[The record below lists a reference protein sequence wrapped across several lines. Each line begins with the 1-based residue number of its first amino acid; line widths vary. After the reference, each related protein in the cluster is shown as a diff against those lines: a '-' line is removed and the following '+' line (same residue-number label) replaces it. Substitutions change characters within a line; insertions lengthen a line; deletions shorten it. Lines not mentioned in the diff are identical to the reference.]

1 MKSTKTQNYDIGKR
15 ANKEN
20 DSVNG
25 KCNTLTKP
33 LGANGTSSFDWAKK
47 EAISD
52 QRKLRLNQVKFR

>member
-1 MKSTKTQNYDIGKR
+1 MKSTKIQNYNTSKQ

-33 LGANGTSSFDWAKK
+33 FGANGTSSFDWTKK
-47 EAISD
+47 EAIND
-52 QRKLRLNQVKFR
+52 QRKLRLNQVQLN